1 MGAQFPSPPRRQL
14 LNVDVKNKFAKAR
27 VYAQRI
33 VSRTGKKDGLYWP
46 SAEGEPPSPLGALAA
61 RASAEG
67 YKAGKKPIPYH
78 GYYYRILKRQGA
90 GATGGAYDYLV
101 KAR

>member
-1 MGAQFPSPPRRQL
+1 LHHKVRG
-14 LNVDVKNKFAKAR
+14 

-46 SAEGEPPSPLGALAA
+46 SAEGEQPSPLGDLAA

-67 YKAGKKPIPYH
+67 YKAGKKPIP
-78 GYYYRILKRQGA
+78 IT
-90 GATGGAYDYLV
+90 ATTTAS
-101 KAR
+101 